1 MMRIIKSAFI
11 LFVGLLVLGA
21 CNNDTSK
28 DKVENDDNGVESV
41 IPDEEEDVNDSKGEE
56 GQDQLDLLVGDTGTF
71 VTTLGTYEMTLND
84 AALKGKEFE
93 GVKSTR
99 DDIILLDITIKN
111 TDDDTLDL
119 EDLIYSME
127 IADDLEGAGSGDN
140 AEGFDTVDAF
150 KGEIEPGE
158 EKSAQFLTTVN
169 TADEYFFR
177 KDSGIVATKGSNQ
190 VIWTIKT
197 EEIK

>member
-1 MMRIIKSAFI
+1 MMKIVKSAFI
-11 LFVGLLVLGA
+11 LFVVLLVLGA
-21 CNNDTSK
+21 CSNDTSK
-28 DKVENDDNGVESV
+28 EKVENTENEAES
-41 IPDEEEDVNDSKGEE
+41 ISPDEEDVNDSMEEE

-111 TDDDTLDL
+111 TEDDTLDL